1 MGQLSMRPCFSVP
14 PPPPNFYFGQLW
26 DSVPAR
32 LIIVIRT
39 WSSFQ
44 LLFGAVKGL
53 AVAVTY
59 MLALLAPCPSG
70 LSLLINFLFLKGYV
84 FPH

>member
-1 MGQLSMRPCFSVP
+1 MGLGPCP
-14 PPPPNFYFGQLW
+14 LLGQLW
-26 DSVPAR
+26 GSVPAR

-70 LSLLINFLFLKGYV
+70 LSLLINFLFLKGLCFSSV
-84 FPH
+84 DLLLKELASSD